1 MRIFKKFFFFIM
13 NMYHQPSLKATAL
26 LSAMLVFAAVSCNK
40 EKAGEATAT
49 VPPTRISATLG
60 EVTRISHTDADSKL
74 SLAWE
79 EGDLLRISSESASG
93 VFTIQDGFSAHEA
106 HFSGEGVPGQVY
118 SILYP
123 GSYASVEAL
132 SARSLGTQSQNGNGS
147 VSHLEYNAILSGLG
161 SYASFAFL
169 PDWASGHGATLSQN
183 SVFRFRLKM
192 PSGVSTVSRLT
203 LSADSDLFYS
213 TNGGNGKTASLVLN
227 LSGVDVSASS
237 QIVTAYMNYG
247 WQSTPLAAGTKIRL
261 TAETNAG
268 SFKKTFAAAS
278 AMTLGG
284 GKFYTFQLNDSDWHD
299 ESDAILDDHAVQT
312 LYTDPEVPDLTPA
325 LKILF
330 IGNSFT
336 QDAVWHLPDILKNMG
351 FRKVKMIDCYIGGHL
366 ISEYEAE
373 FDSGTANNA
382 YTATPENMAW
392 NNKTGMTLKQIC
404 ESEDWDVI
412 TLQEHTG
419 NHCSWTWT
427 AESKATLQSLV
438 NKIKATQSKTPKMY
452 YLMSQSYYDFAR
464 MSGQS
469 SWWTFSNQKEMFQT
483 CVAYAQH
490 AVSEVGFDGVIP
502 SGTYVQNIRTSGVN
516 SPMDMTRDGYH
527 MDYGLARYGAACLV
541 YNVAMK
547 PYLNLP
553 LSENYI
559 YSNSTISSTAHSTPV
574 TLAGGAVARRAA
586 ELAQANPWTITDM
599 EGRDTQGGISNAA
612 EMVDFALAVNNGED
626 ITRFQNAEGKV
637 VLLNDIDLSSVR
649 TWIPIGR
656 CTMSWSSKT
665 LKIGIGHPFTGHFDG
680 QGHKIKN
687 LTMLCDNAINYRAW
701 GLFGWI
707 GEGGIVENLV
717 IDSSCK
723 INFQPANQTEF
734 GVVAGVV
741 QDGIVRN
748 VTNNANVTVS
758 GFSSTANQRHT
769 VGMVGFAYAKSGCT
783 LQGLVNNGTF
793 TTSVS
798 SGNVVYY
805 PGGIVGLT
813 TNSNDATGSMLVKD
827 CIFNG
832 KLVSSASNPAAGI
845 VSLVDMAGCR
855 FEGCISKG
863 TVITDRTVASGLVG
877 TFFGQCNVAA
887 TFSNC
892 VSSAAIG
899 TYNSGSWSYYSLTAS
914 NYMNYIGTR
923 SSAAT
928 SVTSANIR
936 FTE

>member
-1 MRIFKKFFFFIM
+1 M
-13 NMYHQPSLKATAL
+13 NNYHLNPLKATAL
-26 LSAMLVFAAVSCNK
+26 LSALLALSAVSCNK
-40 EKAGEATAT
+40 EKADGTTVT

-60 EVTRISHTDADSKL
+60 EVTKISHTDADSKL
-74 SLAWE
+74 SLAWQE
-79 EGDLLRISSESASG
+79 NDRLRISSESASG
-93 VFTIQDGFSAHEA
+93 VFTIQDGFGTQAA
-106 HFSGEGVPGQVY
+106 HFSGEGVPGSSY

-123 GSYASVEAL
+123 GSYASAEAL
-132 SARSLGTQSQNGNGS
+132 AARDLSTQSQNGNGS

-161 SYASFAFL
+161 SYATFAFL
-169 PDWASGHGATLSQN
+169 PDWASGHGATLRQN

-192 PSGVSTVSRLT
+192 PAGVSSVSRIT
-203 LSADSDLFYS
+203 LSAGSDLFYS
-213 TNGGNGKTASLVLN
+213 TNGGSGKTSSLVLN
-227 LSGVDVSASS
+227 LSGVNVSSSS
-237 QIVTAYMNYG
+237 QIVNAYMNYG
-247 WQSTPLAAGTKIRL
+247 WQDTPLSAGTKILL

-268 SFKKTFAAAS
+268 TLEKTFAVKA

-284 GKFYTFQLNDSDWHD
+284 GKFYTFQLNDSDWND
-299 ESDAILDDHAVQT
+299 EADAILDDHAAET
-312 LYTDPEVPDLTPA
+312 LYTDPETPDLTPA

-366 ISEYEAE
+366 ISEYESE

-419 NHCSWTWT
+419 NNCSWQWT
-427 AESKATLQSLV
+427 DARKATLQSLV

-452 YLMSQSYYDFAR
+452 YLMSQSYYDFAK

-469 SWWTFSNQKEMFQT
+469 AYWTFSTQKEMYET

-490 AVSEVGFDGVIP
+490 AVSEVGFDGIIP

-547 PYLNLP
+547 PLLGLP
-553 LSENYI
+553 LGEYYTYASSTI
-559 YSNSTISSTAHSTPV
+559 NSTGHSTPV
-574 TLAGGAVARRAA
+574 TLENGAVARQAA

-626 ITRFQNAEGKV
+626 LTRFQNAEGKI

-665 LKIGIGHPFTGHFDG
+665 LKIGVGHPFTGHFDG

-707 GEGGIVENLV
+707 GEGGVVENLV

-723 INFQPANQTEF
+723 ITFKPANQTEF

-741 QDGIVRN
+741 QDGTVRN
-748 VTNNANVTVS
+748 VTNNADVTVS
-758 GFSSTANQRHT
+758 GFSATANQRHT
-769 VGMVGFAYAKSGCT
+769 VGLVGFAYAKSGCT
-783 LQGLVNNGTF
+783 LQNLVNNGTF
-793 TTSVS
+793 TTSAS
-798 SGNVVYY
+798 SSSVVYY

-813 TNSNDATGSMLVKD
+813 TNSNDATGTMLVKN
-827 CIFNG
+827 CTFNG

-845 VSLVDMAGCR
+845 VSFVDMAGCR

-863 TVITDRTVASGLVG
+863 TVITDRTVATGLVG

-887 TFSNC
+887 AFSNC
-892 VSSAAIG
+892 VSSAKIG
-899 TYNSGSWSYYSLTAS
+899 TYNSGTWNYYTLSAS
-914 NYMNYIGTR
+914 NYMDYIGTR

-928 SVTSANIR
+928 GVTSANIR